1 MIPILGGSC
10 DSDGVSGAKN
20 RSRGR
25 PRGYDEEAVWDQ
37 LTALFGA
44 KGYTQTTMADL
55 VDATGVH
62 TSSLY
67 ATFGTKEE
75 LFAKVLRRYM
85 TARIEMFATVI
96 QTAGPGVDGIH
107 AFLEAARTDAV
118 SGSGQQ
124 GCLLNTTC
132 SELRG
137 TTPSFEDFGVEYR
150 TALRQQLRM
159 LIKQAEPENSPNPVL
174 TDQRTDVVFA
184 FLLGL
189 DRIAR
194 GGSGEAEIG
203 RLIDAMGATVDTWR
217 S

>member
-10 DSDGVSGAKN
+10 DSGGVSGAKN

-37 LTALFGA
+37 LTSVFWAN
-44 KGYTQTTMADL
+44 GYTQTTMADL
-55 VDATGVH
+55 VEATGVH

-75 LFAKVLRRYM
+75 LFAKVLRRYLA
-85 TARIEMFATVI
+85 ARMETFATMI

-107 AFLEAARTDAV
+107 AFLDAVRADAV
-118 SGSGQQ
+118 SGSGQH

-132 SELRG
+132 TELCG
-137 TTPSFEDFGVEYR
+137 TTPSFEDFGLEYR
-150 TALRQQLRM
+150 TALRQELRV
-159 LIKQAEPENSPNPVL
+159 LIQQAEPENSPNAVV

-184 FLLGL
+184 FLLGV
-189 DRIAR
+189 DGITR
-194 GGSGEAEIG
+194 GGGSEAEVG
-203 RLIDAMGATVDTWR
+203 RLIDALHATVDTWR
-217 S
+217 L